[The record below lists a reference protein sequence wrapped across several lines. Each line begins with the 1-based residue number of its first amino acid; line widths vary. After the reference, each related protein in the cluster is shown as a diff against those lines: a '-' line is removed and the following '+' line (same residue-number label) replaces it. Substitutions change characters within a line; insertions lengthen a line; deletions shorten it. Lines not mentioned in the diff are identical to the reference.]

1 MVKVL
6 KDDVFNEEVLNKK
19 GIVLVDVFATWCGP
33 CNMLSPIVDNL
44 AEEVTD
50 IDVAKIDV
58 DENNEVAQKY
68 GVMSVPTL
76 LLFKDGELMDKS
88 VGFQSKEQILDM
100 IAKVR

>member
-33 CNMLSPIVDNL
+33 CKMLSPIVDNV

>member
-6 KDDVFNEEVLNKK
+6 KDSVFNEEVLNKK

-33 CNMLSPIVDNL
+33 CKMLSPIVENI
-44 AEEVTD
+44 AEEVND
-50 IDVAKIDV
+50 IEVAKIDV

-68 GVMSVPTL
+68 QVMSIPTL

-100 IAKVR
+100 IGKVR

>member
-33 CNMLSPIVDNL
+33 CKMLSPIVDNL

-76 LLFKDGELMDKS
+76 LLFKDGELMEKS

-100 IAKVR
+100 VAKVR

>member
-6 KDDVFNEEVLNKK
+6 KDEVFNEEVIDKK
-19 GIVLVDVFATWCGP
+19 GIVLVDVYATWCGP
-33 CNMLSPIVDNL
+33 CKMLSPVVDNI

-58 DENNEVAQKY
+58 DENNGVAQKY

>member
-33 CNMLSPIVDNL
+33 CKMLSPIVDNL

-76 LLFKDGELMDKS
+76 LLFKDGELMEKS

>member
-6 KDDVFNEEVLNKK
+6 KDSVFNEEVINKK
-19 GIVLVDVFATWCGP
+19 GIVLVDVYATWCGP
-33 CNMLSPIVDNL
+33 CKMLSPIVDNV

-88 VGFQSKEQILDM
+88 IGFQSKEQILDM
-100 IAKVR
+100 IGKVR

>member
-33 CNMLSPIVDNL
+33 CKMLSPIVDNL

-76 LLFKDGELMDKS
+76 LLFKGGELMEKS

>member
-33 CNMLSPIVDNL
+33 CKMLSPIVDNL